1 MKFAPLAKAALLFG
15 IAFARASQRAG
26 REGFF
31 GYRFLGGVVIR
42 LFGFQGGGG
51 AGVSVASRSQFGRPA

>member
-1 MKFAPLAKAALLFG
+1 METNATRMCALLVG
-15 IAFARASQRAG
+15 LPDVNVI
-26 REGFF
+26 
-31 GYRFLGGVVIR
+31 GVEDDEDKR